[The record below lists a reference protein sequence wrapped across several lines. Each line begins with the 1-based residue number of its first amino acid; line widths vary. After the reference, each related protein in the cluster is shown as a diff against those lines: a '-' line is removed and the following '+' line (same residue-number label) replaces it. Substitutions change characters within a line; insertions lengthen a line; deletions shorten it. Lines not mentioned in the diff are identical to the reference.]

1 MRIFILLTFAFCF
14 TEASA
19 TPFVTP
25 VQGNINAYIEAV
37 GGFVFGHHLI
47 GAKKVK
53 ISQLM
58 IEPQR
63 QSLSKFELAIVRC
76 CSSTSDGYLDRCFA
90 LNGFGAIGFSVRPCQ
105 FLNQV
110 LEKLNQ
116 KRK

>member
-19 TPFVTP
+19 TPFLTP
-25 VQGNINAYIEAV
+25 VQGNIDANIEAV
-37 GGFVFGHHLI
+37 GGIGFGHHLI
-47 GAKKVK
+47 GSKEVK
-53 ISQLM
+53 ISQLKFQ
-58 IEPQR
+58 PQR

-90 LNGFGAIGFSVRPCQ
+90 LNGYGAIGFSVRPCQ
-105 FLNQV
+105 FLNLV